1 VRLLWLK
8 VYAAPVEESAP
19 DSDHDWTAADGAAAE
34 GEPPAQSRVGDES
47 RVASRPRTSWVAASS
62 PRSVA
67 PWDRATAVVE
77 PVPEPTVPDLLAPTR
92 EAS

>member
-1 VRLLWLK
+1 MRLLWLK

-19 DSDHDWTAADGAAAE
+19 DSSDDWTAPDDEGAEAE
-34 GEPPAQSRVGDES
+34 LPAQSREGES

-62 PRSVA
+62 PRLVA
-67 PWDRATAVVE
+67 PWLRATGSVE
-77 PVPEPTVPDLLAPTR
+77 PVPEPTIPDLLAPTR